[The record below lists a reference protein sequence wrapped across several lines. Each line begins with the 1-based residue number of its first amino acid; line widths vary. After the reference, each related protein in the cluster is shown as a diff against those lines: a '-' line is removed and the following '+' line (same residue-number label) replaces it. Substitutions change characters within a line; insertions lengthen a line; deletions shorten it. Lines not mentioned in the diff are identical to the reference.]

1 MCFWPDSRSSS
12 TSQVYGSGSPVTLQN
27 VDPSL
32 DGRKFIW
39 VPPVSA
45 LYNPTQMSFTQQY
58 MDEVIDSLQLDS
70 DARSRVQMIT
80 NASDVIS
87 HCPTNLALQSDCFAA
102 VVLTAIDPVS
112 DVLAYTMRGDTGL
125 AYVNVEDH
133 TSNVETHFLP
143 VQWAVESTFIG
154 LKTGVTP
161 ARPREWP
168 YTRQTNAGQ
177 AEANRQQYLGGIE
190 SLVVLALFLVLV
202 GAPYQL
208 AGGVAQER
216 VGQLTSHLEAMGCL
230 KASRAISWHL
240 SVALVYLPAWIV
252 TAIVWR
258 LNIFTHTNWAFF
270 ILAIVFCATSLM
282 SFSML
287 VAAPFA
293 NRAPTLA
300 AISSVFLAIILA
312 VAALL
317 TRGLVVEIVFGFIFP
332 PTLFIYIFKALCSF
346 ERHGLTPSMTDTS
359 PARDIP
365 LIALL
370 IIAIFDTIF
379 FPMLALWVESRLYDA
394 RPADARWWQLT
405 RRSHRHEASAE
416 LGPDVAIQIDHL
428 RKVYPGRRKRLRKQP
443 VVAVDDLTLT
453 IPANKIFCL
462 LGRNGSGKTTTL
474 GILSRLIS
482 PSQGTIRY
490 NSQHRLGIGPQKNVL
505 FDELTCRQ
513 HLRIWHAIK
522 MRKGDPEDETI
533 ESLLQRC
540 DLAGKMDAPAGT
552 LSGGQK
558 RKLQLA
564 IALVG
569 GSNLL
574 LLDEISSG
582 LDSLARRAIWRVIL
596 SYQGQKTVIMTTHFL
611 DESDFLADEV
621 AIIKTPGRLVAQDTP
636 QDLKANHSDQQFGVR
651 LSFVDA
657 ADPALEAKALERE
670 LQAVIPQC
678 KLISSA
684 YNDYQV
690 DRLAGL
696 QEVAAIAKYLEAQGR
711 EDLDFEVSSPTL
723 EDVFLRAV
731 SDDTQTTAFVREIDV
746 DVKIAPREIARDTV
760 ASSLTDNDDA
770 KDIAAGS
777 STALSEISKAHVIAV
792 DARPPDLHSGKPTG
806 PFGQAW
812 TITRKRLLILRRAW
826 PLPLLAILVA
836 IMPSAIPLSF
846 VSQREQTCA
855 FVYEIATVRAYAI
868 S

>member
-1 MCFWPDSRSSS
+1 
-12 TSQVYGSGSPVTLQN
+12 
-27 VDPSL
+27 
-32 DGRKFIW
+32 
-39 VPPVSA
+39 
-45 LYNPTQMSFTQQY
+45 MSFAEQY
-58 MDEVIDSLQLDS
+58 MDQVIDSLQLNS
-70 DARSRVQMIT
+70 DARSRVQMVR

-87 HCPTNLALQSDCFAA
+87 YCPTNLALQSNCFAA

-112 DVLAYTMRGDTGL
+112 NVLAYTMRGDTGL

-177 AEANRQQYLGGIE
+177 AEDNRQQYLGGIE
-190 SLVVLALFLVLV
+190 GLVVLALFLVLV

-208 AGGVAQER
+208 AGGIAQER

-240 SVALVYLPAWIV
+240 SVSLVYLPAWIV

-258 LNIFTHTNWAFF
+258 NDIFTHTNWPFI

-300 AISSVFLAIILA
+300 AVSSVFLAIIFA

-317 TRGLVVEIVFGFIFP
+317 TRGLTVEIVFGILFP
-332 PTLFIYIFKALCSF
+332 PTLFTYIIKALCSF
-346 ERHGLTPSMTDTS
+346 ETHELAPSMTEYS
-359 PARDIP
+359 PAGDAP
-365 LIALL
+365 LIVLL
-370 IIAIFDTIF
+370 VIAIFDTIA
-379 FPMLALWVESRLYDA
+379 FPIVALWIESRLYDA
-394 RPADARWWQLT
+394 RPADARWWHLA
-405 RRSHRHEASAE
+405 RRSHRHEASTE
-416 LGPDVAIQIDHL
+416 LGPDVAIEIDHL
-428 RKVYPGRRKRLRKQP
+428 RKVYPGQRKRLRKQP

-453 IPANKIFCL
+453 VPANKVFCL

-482 PSQGTIRY
+482 PSQGTVRY

-513 HLRIWHAIK
+513 HMRIWQAVK

-540 DLAGKMDAPAGT
+540 DLAGKIDAPAST

-574 LLDEISSG
+574 FLDEISSG

-596 SYQGQKTVIMTTHFL
+596 SYRGQKTIVMTTHFL

-636 QDLKANHSDQQFGVR
+636 QDLKANFSDKEFGVR

-657 ADPALEAKALERE
+657 FDPALEAKALERE
-670 LQAVIPQC
+670 LRNVVPDC
-678 KLISSA
+678 KLLSSA
-684 YNDYQV
+684 YNDYSV
-690 DRLAGL
+690 DGLAGL
-696 QEVAAIAKYLEAQGR
+696 QEVAAVAKYLEGQGR
-711 EDLDFEVSSPTL
+711 EDLDFEISSPTL

-731 SDDTQTTAFVREIDV
+731 SDAAV
-746 DVKIAPREIARDTV
+746 
-760 ASSLTDNDDA
+760 LTPCLSVPNDDIKVA
-770 KDIAAGS
+770 PSKAFLPDRLAPDYDSKDAVMGS
-777 STALSEISKAHVIAV
+777 STALSEISKDNATSA
-792 DARPPDLHSGKPTG
+792 DSGPPDLHTGKATG

-812 TITRKRLLILRRAW
+812 TVSRKRFLILRRAW

-836 IMPSAIPLSF
+836 IMPSVIPLSF
-846 VSQREQTCA
+846 VAEREQTCA
-855 FVYEIATVRAYAI
+855 FVYEIATVSDSTMSLKPRADSFRQGKSSHVPLVVFERTYSTHRPAGCHAKHHYRLQYH
-868 S
+868 SPECPAR